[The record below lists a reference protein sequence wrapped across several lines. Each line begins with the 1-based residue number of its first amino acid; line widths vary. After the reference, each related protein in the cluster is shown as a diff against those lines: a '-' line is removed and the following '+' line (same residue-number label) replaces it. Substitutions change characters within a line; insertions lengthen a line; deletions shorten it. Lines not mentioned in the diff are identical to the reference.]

1 MTPVR
6 ATTAVLLLAA
16 LAGAGEA
23 HAYIVN
29 INSGDRAVYLRVGD
43 GRFAGRYS
51 NGGTPLAG
59 GAISRV
65 SVSVPAAQVGN
76 GTSLAMAANGRTT
89 SDWDGYQ
96 FCNAGQLYVGGFF
109 RRPGNAQGGSLDA
122 SLTVTAPATLTNAS
136 GDTIPISEI
145 SWTSSGNGD
154 GGATQPVPGGT
165 FQGGQQT
172 LASNF
177 FRNTWRESC
186 LSFRYANSQI
196 VGAGTYTARVTYTL
210 TAP

>member
-23 HAYIVN
+23 HAYVVN

-43 GRFAGRYS
+43 GRFSGRYS
-51 NGGTPLAG
+51 SGGTPLAG

-65 SVSVPAAQVGN
+65 AVTVPAAQVGN
-76 GTSLAMAANGRTT
+76 GTSQPMTANGRTT

-96 FCNAGQLYVGGFF
+96 FCNSGQLYVGGFF
-109 RRPGNAQGGSLDA
+109 RRPGTPTNSYAV
-122 SLTVTAPATLTNAS
+122 LTVTAPATLTNAN

-154 GGATQPVPGGT
+154 GPGQPVPGGS

-172 LASNF
+172 LASDF
-177 FRNTWRESC
+177 LRNTWRESC